1 MFEFFMNNNLT
12 SSDQSGFKPGDS
24 CINQLL
30 SITFI
35 NNIITFIN
43 LLMMGLRLEAFSLI
57 FAKCL
62 TNGASGNLL
71 SMLTDFLRGRK
82 QMLVLNEQYS
92 S

>member
-12 SSDQSGFKPGDS
+12 SSDQSGFKPGDP

-62 TNGASGNLL
+62 TKCGTKNLFL
-71 SMLTDFLRGRK
+71 S
-82 QMLVLNEQYS
+82 
-92 S
+92 